1 MDMYFTSLRVYE
13 FDSIQHA
20 ATRAGNVYWSP
31 WTHAWMTLDRNSTA
45 QPPPRMVCVFV
56 ATSLGR
62 APEPATI
69 PSRLA
74 NHTKSLCTSAH
85 ETVGSTFSG
94 DAVVGAAGGEL
105 AEAGAAVADATP
117 VGAVGSA
124 TAGWVAA
131 GAAAVASTAAGAAT
145 AGLEAAGAAAAGA
158 AAGAS
163 PPNSL
168 SQLRD
173 GINSRSGCHR
183 ERRRSR
189 RQRKLRLRCLLLC
202 FLIGL
207 RLCEESSCLHLDLV
221 SSLVLLLL
229 LLVLAILCGKALNQT
244 SSFILLCLGGSLP
257 LLLARST
264 KAGVCAA
271 LGLLRNP
278 CFQKKYGTVGATP
291 ICEKGFGVVCES
303 WALQV
308 R

>member
-1 MDMYFTSLRVYE
+1 
-13 FDSIQHA
+13 
-20 ATRAGNVYWSP
+20 
-31 WTHAWMTLDRNSTA
+31 MTLDRNSTA

-168 SQLRD
+168 CESCAMA
-173 GINSRSGCHR
+173 STAAVAATVSGGGAGGNV
-183 ERRRSR
+183 S
-189 RQRKLRLRCLLLC
+189 
-202 FLIGL
+202 FGFA
-207 RLCEESSCLHLDLV
+207 V
-221 SSLVLLLL
+221 SSFASLSDC
-229 LLVLAILCGKALNQT
+229 AFARKA
-244 SSFILLCLGGSLP
+244 
-257 LLLARST
+257 
-264 KAGVCAA
+264 AA
-271 LGLLRNP
+271 
-278 CFQKKYGTVGATP
+278 CTW
-291 ICEKGFGVVCES
+291 IS
-303 WALQV
+303 
-308 R
+308 